1 MTILVPSS
9 VLKGKETYSAY
20 VSIYKMAMNAD
31 FSSLFIYKIFERYIR
46 QLRWFL
52 HCLGMTKP
60 LTYLKHKLTLVD
72 LDRSNYKL
80 LNKTVRL
87 NWYFGKFIGVLL

>member
-1 MTILVPSS
+1 MV
-9 VLKGKETYSAY
+9 
-20 VSIYKMAMNAD
+20 D
-31 FSSLFIYKIFERYIR
+31 FSSLFIYKMFERYIR
-46 QLRWFL
+46 QLSCFL

-60 LTYLKHKLTLVD
+60 VTHLKHKLTLVD
-72 LDRSNYKL
+72 LGRLNYKL